1 MEILTSVIADY
12 DYPVINNRTVLKE
25 NSLSILKIVNQRFSG
40 TNVRFVG
47 MGTSG
52 AMILTS
58 IATINQRDKDGYSLV
73 KKPNEQ
79 SHRSIVER
87 DYDSFSSEA
96 ERMPVIVVDDRI
108 ASGQTMIN
116 IALRLKEYDIRM
128 FESVQVVSASGIYS
142 ERTQAILVQHFP
154 NLKLIITN

>member
-1 MEILTSVIADY
+1 MEILTSVIVDY
-12 DYPVINNRTVLKE
+12 DYPVINNRSVLKE
-25 NSLSILKIVNQRFSG
+25 NSLSILRIVNQRFSG

-58 IATINQRDKDGYSLV
+58 IATINQRHRDGYSLI

-79 SHRSIVER
+79 SHRGIIETDHESL
-87 DYDSFSSEA
+87 SFETG
-96 ERMPVIVVDDRI
+96 MPVIVVDDRI

-128 FESVQVVSASGIYS
+128 FERVQVVSASGIYN